1 MFFLSCLPQEGSK
14 RRLMCPLTDKE
25 SDGRKGRASWEPSD
39 NPARNGRASTCKVAA
54 SEPLLLNE
62 MVFIRHWQLSGGK
75 WINKRFPLG
84 HFPTVLD
91 LYLQMFKEF
100 PFTWGFMTVIIARA
114 ERKLPS
120 IWLLLLQRA
129 VQKPCHL
136 NHRTETLW
144 RKTNAA
150 FFSLKKEFVELP
162 GKARQW
168 LAEILSF
175 RLSRFW
181 QKRTDHHNGMSEWL
195 ILVSIKD
202 QIIPVSPSIR
212 VKDFLSSGDFLFILD
227 KFFLASEDILLHVIS
242 TQVLMSTNT
251 KWLGTLVTAA
261 VALRVLRWYQLVL
274 HPKASI

>member
-14 RRLMCPLTDKE
+14 LRLLCPLTDKE
-25 SDGRKGRASWEPSD
+25 SDGGKGQASREPSD
-39 NPARNGRASTCKVAA
+39 NPARNGRASTCKVAG
-54 SEPLLLNE
+54 SEVLLLNE

-75 WINKRFPLG
+75 WINKHFPLG

-150 FFSLKKEFVELP
+150 FFSLKKNLLNCLEKPDSDLQ
-162 GKARQW
+162 K
-168 LAEILSF
+168 SF
-175 RLSRFW
+175 LL
-181 QKRTDHHNGMSEWL
+181 GC
-195 ILVSIKD
+195 
-202 QIIPVSPSIR
+202 
-212 VKDFLSSGDFLFILD
+212 
-227 KFFLASEDILLHVIS
+227 LASGRRGQITIMECLSGSSWLPLKVRLFQSLLTS
-242 TQVLMSTNT
+242 
-251 KWLGTLVTAA
+251 
-261 VALRVLRWYQLVL
+261 
-274 HPKASI
+274 